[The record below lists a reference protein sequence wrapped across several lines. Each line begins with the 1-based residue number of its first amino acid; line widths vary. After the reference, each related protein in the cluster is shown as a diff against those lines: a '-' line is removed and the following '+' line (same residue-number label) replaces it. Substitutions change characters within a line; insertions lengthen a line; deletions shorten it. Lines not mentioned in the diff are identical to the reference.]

1 MKVVLFV
8 LAFAAVALAIDAVG
22 EGNSG
27 APAQVVNPANWH
39 GTWTAKNR
47 YGGVMYACP
56 RGNRLYGVYSN
67 AGFFIGKI
75 EGREVEG
82 TWYEGGR
89 GDRNDWQGS
98 FRITISDDNQSFDG
112 FWYRVTQDG
121 TEIKWHEQRLGAPYP
136 SEPSNIDCLVPYQE
150 NVLGSFYSNP
160 GEGREPVVTHLCKDR
175 WDQIYGSFHS
185 PDGYVEGW
193 SVDNSSGFHGYRY
206 DSDGRSGAYILRSVS
221 ETEVRGFYWRGRLA
235 AQNIATSQEEVFY
248 RTSFTAKLSE
258 CEEVGPG
265 FLERLRGPA
274 RNSAGVL
281 TISALS
287 ILAALAFV
295 L

>member
-1 MKVVLFV
+1 MMKVVLFV

-121 TEIKWHEQRLGAPYP
+121 TEIKWHEHRLGAPYP
-136 SEPSNIDCLVPYQE
+136 SEPSSIDCLVPYQE

-175 WDQIYGSFHS
+175 WDQFTDLST
-185 PDGYVEGW
+185 PQTVT
-193 SVDNSSGFHGYRY
+193 
-206 DSDGRSGAYILRSVS
+206 LRD
-221 ETEVRGFYWRGRLA
+221 
-235 AQNIATSQEEVFY
+235 
-248 RTSFTAKLSE
+248 
-258 CEEVGPG
+258 
-265 FLERLRGPA
+265 
-274 RNSAGVL
+274 GVL
-281 TISALS
+281 TMLLDSTDTDTIVMVALVLTFCVPS
-287 ILAALAFV
+287 LKPKFADSTGEVALLLKTSPLPKKRFSPALPSPPNSVNVRRLAQV
-295 L
+295 S